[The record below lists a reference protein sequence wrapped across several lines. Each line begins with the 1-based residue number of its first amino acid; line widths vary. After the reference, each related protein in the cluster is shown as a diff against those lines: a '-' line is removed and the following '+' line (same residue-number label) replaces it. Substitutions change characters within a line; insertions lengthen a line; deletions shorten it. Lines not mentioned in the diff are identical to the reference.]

1 VSPKPPRQSSR
12 PSSTARRARRPRN

>member
-12 PSSTARRARRPRN
+12 PSSTARRARRPGN